1 MVKDLI
7 QLTLDTVLYPKNIY
21 VYEQRK
27 SGLDADEY
35 VVYSTSGDNREEFAD
50 DEVLTKNANI
60 TVKYF
65 YRVEKLD
72 NYSTRKKVREVEDLI
87 ETSLE
92 SAGFTIPFGKFDG
105 GDVDDIGYMT
115 TIFECEYWRVV

>member
-1 MVKDLI
+1 MIKDLV

-27 SGLDADEY
+27 SGTDANEY
-35 VVYSTSGDNREEFAD
+35 VVYRFGGDSGESFAD
-50 DEVLTKNANI
+50 DKELVKSANI
-60 TVKYF
+60 TIKYF
-65 YRVEKLD
+65 YRTEKLD

-87 ETSLE
+87 ENSLKE
-92 SAGFTIPFGKFDG
+92 AGFTIPFGRFDA
-105 GDVDDIGYMT
+105 GDIDDIGYFV